1 MGSKVTGVEHITA
14 LVKQSIQNISANH
27 KELLET
33 KQVRIICADAR
44 KLVAPEGCSFDAI
57 HCGAAAEELPAWMW
71 KAVKPGGRIVM
82 PIGPEHGPQYL
93 SYVDKNK
100 EQSQQSS
107 TKTDDGSEKIKIHKL
122 FKVLYVPMTDPKWQ
136 KDRWEFIEVDKYDD
150 DDDNDHDD
158 DDHNDGD
165 KDGR

>member
-57 HCGAAAEELPAWMW
+57 HCGA
-71 KAVKPGGRIVM
+71 
-82 PIGPEHGPQYL
+82 
-93 SYVDKNK
+93 VD
-100 EQSQQSS
+100 
-107 TKTDDGSEKIKIHKL
+107 TK
-122 FKVLYVPMTDPKWQ
+122 
-136 KDRWEFIEVDKYDD
+136 
-150 DDDNDHDD
+150 
-158 DDHNDGD
+158 
-165 KDGR
+165 